1 MFAGRIMPVILIP
14 GCRRGSEHMILSEEE
29 RQAAQAKLEEVR
41 AAQTEFWDALFEL
54 EELTGLRLCSDVDF
68 EYGRIYR
75 SPYAHAKITGI
86 DTSEA
91 EKLPGVKT
99 VQVILGV

>member
-1 MFAGRIMPVILIP
+1 
-14 GCRRGSEHMILSEEE
+14 MILSEEE

-68 EYGRIYR
+68 EDHELDALEEASEEVQHR
-75 SPYAHAKITGI
+75 S
-86 DTSEA
+86 
-91 EKLPGVKT
+91 
-99 VQVILGV
+99 